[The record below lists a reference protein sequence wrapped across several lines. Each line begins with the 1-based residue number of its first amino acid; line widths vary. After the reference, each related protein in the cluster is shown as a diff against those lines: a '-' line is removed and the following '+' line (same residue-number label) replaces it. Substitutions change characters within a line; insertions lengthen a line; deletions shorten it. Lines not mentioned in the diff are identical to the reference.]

1 MLTTNIILAAL
12 IPLLCA
18 ILYLPTATENALNL
32 PSLKKESLL
41 FLTAHPDDEC
51 MFFTPTI
58 ISLLPHAQ
66 VHVLSLSTG
75 NADGL
80 GDIRRAELIESLDVL
95 GVKEG
100 NRHVVDHPALQ
111 DNITASWDTNIISD
125 ILGVYVSDLEI
136 TTILTFDRAG
146 VSGHPNHRSLPEGVK
161 HFIETTASQSPPKF
175 FALISVP
182 TSTKYVGILAPLLAK
197 FDLSS
202 TKLLH
207 GIAGFLGAPGRT
219 DTMPIFVAGVK
230 EYLTAHRAMR
240 AHKSQLV
247 WFRWLYVLFS
257 RYMWVNEWNLVQ
269 LR

>member
-1 MLTTNIILAAL
+1 MLTTNPILIAL
-12 IPLLCA
+12 IPLLYA

-32 PSLKKESLL
+32 PSLNKENVLL
-41 FLTAHPDDEC
+41 LTAHPDDEC
-51 MFFTPTI
+51 MFFAPTI
-58 ISLLPHAQ
+58 ISLLSFVQ
-66 VHVLSLSTG
+66 IHVLSLSTG

-80 GDIRRAELIESLDVL
+80 GDIRRVELMESLEVL

-100 NRHVVDHPALQ
+100 NRHIVDNPALQ
-111 DNITASWDTNIISD
+111 DNITASWDSNIISD
-125 ILGVYVSDLEI
+125 ILGGYVSDLGI
-136 TTILTFDRAG
+136 TTILTFDRTG
-146 VSGHPNHRSLPEGVK
+146 VSRHPNHRSLPEGVK
-161 HFIETTASQSPPKF
+161 HFIETTALQPPPKF

-197 FDLSS
+197 FDLYS
-202 TKLLH
+202 TKILH
-207 GIAGFLGAPGRT
+207 GILGTPGRT
-219 DTMPIFVAGVK
+219 DTMPVFVAGVK

-257 RYMWVNEWNLVQ
+257 RYMWVNEWNLVR